1 MGYRI
6 THPTSRISNVVVLV
20 QEVSLMQCVLVS
32 LDSRWANYSSKRSL
46 SLAHQIG
53 DFVYHRRFLPWC
65 GNVRYG
71 YILSSRHTHQ
81 SFSRNMAIEYL
92 AALPQMMP
100 PPNVKVLIAGAC
112 GGLGFALTE
121 AALAASIEVVG
132 LDRQE
137 DLREIALPVSTH
149 GIACDATNEDSVAF
163 AAVSNIWLQ
172 IDHVVNF
179 VGLTKERV
187 LLEDLAMAEWDE
199 IVDGCLKSAFL
210 IARRAAPLLRRGKNP
225 TLVNTSSTFGAA
237 IRHDG
242 YCPYATT
249 KAAVI
254 NLTKALALEWAP
266 NIRVNAI
273 APRIINTAFLRGG
286 TGRPAKPIGVDQ
298 AAVLA
303 SIPLQRL
310 GEASDITGLALFLS
324 SPAVGFITGQTVH
337 ANGGTWS

>member
-1 MGYRI
+1 MGEDQPEAVI
-6 THPTSRISNVVVLV
+6 EPGASN
-20 QEVSLMQCVLVS
+20 
-32 LDSRWANYSSKRSL
+32 RWFRVPSTLSAMVRQRSMWL
-46 SLAHQIG
+46 YPVIKTYPSG
-53 DFVYHRRFLPWC
+53 
-65 GNVRYG
+65 
-71 YILSSRHTHQ
+71 
-81 SFSRNMAIEYL
+81 FSRNMAIEYL

-100 PPNVKVLIAGAC
+100 PPNARLLIAGAC

-121 AALAASIEVVG
+121 AALAAGIEVVG

-137 DLREIALPVSTH
+137 ALREIALPVSAH
-149 GIACDATNEDSVAF
+149 GIAFDATNEDSVAAAF
-163 AAVSNIWLQ
+163 AAVSDIWPQ

-210 IARRAAPLLRRGKNP
+210 IARQAAPLLRRGKNP

-242 YCPYATT
+242 PYATA
-249 KAAVI
+249 KAGVI
-254 NLTKALALEWAP
+254 NLTRALALEWAP
-266 NIRVNAI
+266 NICVNAI
-273 APRIINTAFLRGG
+273 APGIINTAFLHGG
-286 TGRPAKPIGVDQ
+286 TGRQAKQTGVDQ

-310 GEASDITGLALFLS
+310 GEASDITGLAHFLS
-324 SPAVGFITGQTVH
+324 SPAAGFITGQTVH